1 MRDNESKFGTLVQV
15 KKGIV
20 LKPEL
25 NGVSFQIGAEV
36 FEFEVIGSP
45 NTVEGH

>member
-1 MRDNESKFGTLVQV
+1 LRDNQSKFGTLVQV
-15 KKGIV
+15 KKGMV

-36 FEFEVIGSP
+36 FEFEAIGSP
-45 NTVEGH
+45 NTIEGY